1 MTSLGPSDKAPTSA
15 DTLFYPNVSE
25 VTKWFAVF
33 PASRGQPYECIVQ
46 VKEHGAPA
54 AVLAFIGDRKL
65 TWYVSPAVIAEY
77 KDVLAR
83 SKFSFDSARLQRVLR
98 SLDHAALVVPTETR
112 TESSHESDN
121 RFYECAY
128 AAQADYIVTGNLK
141 HFTKDLP
148 PTRIVNARE
157 LLALLGRYPA

>member
-1 MTSLGPSDKAPTSA
+1 MIKVVIDTSVLISGVLS
-15 DTLFYPNVSE
+15 
-25 VTKWFAVF
+25 
-33 PASRGQPYECIVQ
+33 
-46 VKEHGAPA
+46 EHGAPA
-54 AVLAFIGDRKL
+54 AVLALIRDGGI
-65 TWYVSPAVIAEY
+65 TWYVSPAIIEEY
-77 KDVLAR
+77 KEVMAR
-83 SKFSFDSARLQRVLR
+83 SKFSFDPGRLQRVLR

-148 PTRIVNARE
+148 PTRIVNARQ
-157 LLALLGRYPA
+157 LLEILEPKSES